1 MQESAVRKREARAR
15 MKPGRPRSLKYPDGT
30 PVEVEGVS
38 RQRRWQ
44 IARRAAGKCEWCGQ
58 RLNKYSAMCDDC
70 AKRIRERARKRG
82 GFKEWKPG
90 SRGRPPKDATNSKRR
105 KQGNS

>member
-1 MQESAVRKREARAR
+1 

-58 RLNKYSAMCDDC
+58 PLNKYAAMCDDC
-70 AKRIRERARKRG
+70 AKSIRERARKRG
-82 GFKEWKPG
+82 GFKAWQPG
-90 SRGRPPKDATNSKRR
+90 SRGRPPKDMAKSKA
-105 KQGNS
+105 KKGKIS